1 MNSPEPR
8 EKSFTAVKNTVA
20 NVESEFILFEQE
32 MYKSFA
38 AVQAT
43 LKEKDQKIEL
53 LNKRIAAL
61 EAINDLLNKQQNI
74 KKQEEFENKLNKIEQ
89 HLLAKSSPLP
99 DQKVESDEAQEHAS
113 HPNSPNNTT
122 SFQESN
128 TPETKMPNDKF
139 IFNRTSPPSK
149 ISFPS
154 RMNMKTLFSAPTQI
168 LHHLN
173 TKTTTHKRHPLLKRK
188 SSQQKQ

>member
-20 NVESEFILFEQE
+20 NEESEFILFKQE

-74 KKQEEFENKLNKIEQ
+74 KKQEEFEN
-89 HLLAKSSPLP
+89 
-99 DQKVESDEAQEHAS
+99 
-113 HPNSPNNTT
+113 
-122 SFQESN
+122 
-128 TPETKMPNDKF
+128 
-139 IFNRTSPPSK
+139 
-149 ISFPS
+149 
-154 RMNMKTLFSAPTQI
+154 
-168 LHHLN
+168 
-173 TKTTTHKRHPLLKRK
+173 
-188 SSQQKQ
+188 